1 MPTTLSIVI
10 PVYNEAP
17 NLEPLHREL
26 CATLGALGK
35 PYEILFV
42 DDGSTDDSF
51 AVLQRLS
58 ATDPQVRVIRFRRNF
73 GQTAAFAAGFDYAQ
87 GEIIITMD
95 ADGQNDPADIPALL
109 EKMRTGD
116 YDVVAGWRVKRQE
129 GFARRFLSRA
139 ANRLISNSTQ
149 ITVHDRGCS
158 LKAFRSEVAKQM
170 RLYGQLHRF
179 LPELAAI
186 VGARVTEVPVHD
198 RARRAGKSKYGAI
211 SRTPRVFLDLMTV
224 FFMLTFFTSPMRLF
238 GGAGLISTALGLLT
252 GGYLT
257 AAKLYHGLAG
267 GWAGFQ
273 AYQIGSRP
281 MLLLAVLLVIVGIQL
296 LMMGLLGEMLVRVY
310 YESQNKPIY
319 TVREVI
325 PQRNTDER
333 QVVGIPGGG

>member
-1 MPTTLSIVI
+1 MLSIVI
-10 PVYNEAP
+10 PVYNESP
-17 NLEPLHREL
+17 NLEPLHHEL
-26 CATLGALGK
+26 CATLNALGK

-51 AVLQRLS
+51 TVLKDLS
-58 ATDPQVRVIRFRRNF
+58 AADPHVRVIRFRRNF
-73 GQTAAFAAGFDYAQ
+73 GQTAAFAAGFDYAR

-109 EKMRTGD
+109 EKLESGD
-116 YDVVAGWRVKRQE
+116 YDVVTGWRVERKE
-129 GFARRFLSRA
+129 GFARRFLSKV

-186 VGARVTEVPVHD
+186 VGARVAEVPVND

-211 SRTPRVFLDLMTV
+211 SRTPRVLLDLLTV

-238 GGAGLISTALGLLT
+238 GGMGLISTALGLFT

-257 AAKLYHGLAG
+257 LAKLYHGLAG
-267 GWAGFQ
+267 GWAGFR
-273 AYQIGSRP
+273 AYEIGNRP
-281 MLLLAVLLVIVGIQL
+281 MLLLAVLLVIVGIQF
-296 LMMGLLGEMLVRVY
+296 LMMGLIGEMLVRVY
-310 YESQNKPIY
+310 HESQNKPIY

-325 PQRNTDER
+325 
-333 QVVGIPGGG
+333 GGQG

>member
-1 MPTTLSIVI
+1 MQPSPPTLSIVI

-17 NLEPLHREL
+17 NLEPLHAEL
-26 CATLGALGK
+26 TAALEALGQ

-42 DDGSTDDSF
+42 DDGSGDGSF
-51 AVLQRLS
+51 EVLKQLS
-58 ATDPQVRVIRFRRNF
+58 AADAHVRVIRFRRNF

-109 EKMRTGD
+109 HKMQAGD
-116 YDVVAGWRVKRQE
+116 YDVVTGWRVERKE
-129 GFARRFLSRA
+129 NFARRFLSKT

-186 VGARVTEVPVHD
+186 VGARVAEVPVND

-238 GGAGLISTALGLLT
+238 GGAGLISTGLGLLT
-252 GGYLT
+252 GGYL
-257 AAKLYHGLAG
+257 ALAKIYHGLTG

-281 MLLLAVLLVIVGIQL
+281 MLLLAVLLVIVGIQF
-296 LMMGLLGEMLVRVY
+296 LMMGLIGEMLVRVY
-310 YESQNKPIY
+310 YESQHKPIY
-319 TVREVI
+319 TVREVL
-325 PQRNTDER
+325 
-333 QVVGIPGGG
+333 GPGG

>member
-1 MPTTLSIVI
+1 MLSIAI

-17 NLEPLHREL
+17 NLEPLHAEL
-26 CATLGALGK
+26 RATLDALGE

-42 DDGSTDDSF
+42 DDGSSDDSL
-51 AVLQRLS
+51 AVLKRLS
-58 ATDPQVRVIRFRRNF
+58 AADPHVRVIRFRRNF

-87 GEIIITMD
+87 GDIIITMD

-109 EKMRTGD
+109 QKMQEGD
-116 YDVVAGWRVKRQE
+116 YDVVTGWRVERKE
-129 GFARRFLSRA
+129 GLARRFLSKT

-186 VGARVTEVPVHD
+186 VGARVAEVPVND
-198 RARRAGKSKYGAI
+198 RARRAGTSKYGAI
-211 SRTPRVFLDLMTV
+211 SRTPRVLLDLLTV
-224 FFMLTFFTSPMRLF
+224 FFLLTFFTSPMRLF
-238 GGAGLISTALGLLT
+238 GGAGLITTGLGLVT
-252 GGYLT
+252 GGYL
-257 AAKLYHGLAG
+257 ALAKLYHGLTG

-273 AYQIGSRP
+273 TYQIGNRP
-281 MLLLAVLLVIVGIQL
+281 LLLLAVLLVIVGIQF
-296 LMMGLLGEMLVRVY
+296 LMMGLIGEMLVRVY
-310 YESQNKPIY
+310 HESQNKPIY

-325 PQRNTDER
+325 ENS
-333 QVVGIPGGG
+333 G

>member
-1 MPTTLSIVI
+1 MTQPALSIVI

-17 NLEPLHREL
+17 NLEPLYTEL
-26 CATLGALGK
+26 RAVLEALGR

-42 DDGSTDDSF
+42 DDGSSDDSF
-51 AVLQRLS
+51 TVLKRLS
-58 ATDPQVRVIRFRRNF
+58 AADARLRVIRFRRNF

-87 GEIIITMD
+87 GAIIITMD
-95 ADGQNDPADIPALL
+95 ADGQNDPADIPTLL
-109 EKMRTGD
+109 DKMETGGF
-116 YDVVAGWRVKRQE
+116 DVVTGWRVERKE
-129 GFARRFLSRA
+129 NFARRFLSQT

-149 ITVHDRGCS
+149 ITIHDRGCS

-186 VGARVTEVPVHD
+186 VGASVAEVPVND

-238 GGAGLISTALGLLT
+238 GGAGLLSTGLGLLT
-252 GGYLT
+252 GGYL
-257 AAKLYHGLAG
+257 ALAKIYHGLSG

-273 AYQIGSRP
+273 SYRIGSRP
-281 MLLLAVLLVIVGIQL
+281 LLLLAVLLVIVGIQF
-296 LMMGLLGEMLVRVY
+296 LMMGLIGEMLVRVY
-310 YESQNKPIY
+310 YESQHKPIY
-319 TVREVI
+319 TVREVL
-325 PQRNTDER
+325 
-333 QVVGIPGGG
+333 GGG

>member
-1 MPTTLSIVI
+1 MTQPALSIVI

-17 NLEPLHREL
+17 NLEPLYAEL
-26 CATLGALGK
+26 RAVLDALGR

-42 DDGSTDDSF
+42 DDGSSDDSF
-51 AVLQRLS
+51 AVLKRLS
-58 ATDPQVRVIRFRRNF
+58 AADARLRVIRFRRNF

-87 GEIIITMD
+87 GEVIITMD

-109 EKMRTGD
+109 DKMETGGF
-116 YDVVAGWRVKRQE
+116 DVVTGWRVERKE
-129 GFARRFLSRA
+129 NFARRFLSKA

-149 ITVHDRGCS
+149 ITIHDRGCS

-186 VGARVTEVPVHD
+186 VGATVAEVPVND

-238 GGAGLISTALGLLT
+238 GGAGLVSTGLGLLT
-252 GGYLT
+252 GGYL
-257 AAKLYHGLAG
+257 ALAKIYHGLSG

-273 AYQIGSRP
+273 SYRIGSRP
-281 MLLLAVLLVIVGIQL
+281 LLLLAVLLVIVGIQF
-296 LMMGLLGEMLVRVY
+296 LMMGLIGEMLVRVY
-310 YESQNKPIY
+310 YESQHKPIY
-319 TVREVI
+319 TVREVL
-325 PQRNTDER
+325 
-333 QVVGIPGGG
+333 GGG

>member
-1 MPTTLSIVI
+1 MPPTLSIVI

-17 NLEPLHREL
+17 NLEPLHAEL
-26 CATLGALGK
+26 TATLESLGQ

-42 DDGSTDDSF
+42 DDGSSDESF
-51 AVLQRLS
+51 PVLKGLS
-58 ATDPQVRVIRFRRNF
+58 AADAHVRVIRFRRNF
-73 GQTAAFAAGFDYAQ
+73 GQTAAFAAGFDYAH
-87 GEIIITMD
+87 GNIIITMD

-109 EKMRTGD
+109 DKMQAGD
-116 YDVVAGWRVKRQE
+116 FDVVAGWRVERKE
-129 GFARRFLSRA
+129 GFARRFLSKA

-158 LKAFRSEVAKQM
+158 LKAFRRDVAKQM

-186 VGARVTEVPVHD
+186 VGARVAEVPVND

-211 SRTPRVFLDLMTV
+211 SRTPRVFLDLLTV

-238 GGAGLISTALGLLT
+238 GGAGLLSTGTGLLI
-252 GGYLT
+252 GGWLT
-257 AAKLYHGLAG
+257 LAKLYHGLRA

-281 MLLLAVLLVIVGIQL
+281 MLLLAVLLVIVGIQF
-296 LMMGLLGEMLVRVY
+296 LMMGLIGEMLVRVY
-310 YESQNKPIY
+310 HESQNKPIY

-325 PQRNTDER
+325 
-333 QVVGIPGGG
+333 GGQD